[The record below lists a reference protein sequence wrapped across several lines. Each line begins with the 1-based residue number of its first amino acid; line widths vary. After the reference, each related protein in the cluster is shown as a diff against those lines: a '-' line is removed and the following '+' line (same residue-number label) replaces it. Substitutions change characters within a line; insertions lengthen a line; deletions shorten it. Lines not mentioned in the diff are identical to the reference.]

1 MQPLV
6 SVIVPIYNAEK
17 TLRRCLDGLLNQ
29 SLKDIEIV
37 CINDGSTDGS
47 LRICQDYASKDGRV
61 RIIDKPNSGVSDTRQ
76 TGLDNAKGEYV
87 IQHDADD
94 YVDAVFLETLY
105 NEAVRHNADIVVCDI
120 TQLTG
125 SGVRY
130 MDFSLNG
137 HSNEELIRDIIT
149 KTHGSLSNRLLRRDD
164 IEILGVRF
172 ENGLSYGEDK
182 LFLIKVLNRI
192 LCSRGKIKAVHVPKG
207 FVYYDTT
214 ASQLSLTKLTQKE
227 WLGKRL
233 ALIDR
238 VKEELDLKT
247 YGAAVYQYVLDRAF
261 EIAWNHQAN
270 TLSQEVFSDAFAPYE
285 NGIKQYIHPSAKK
298 AWVMKSL
305 KKGFRASDKMK
316 WIMAPTILKEKL
328 QRRSKQ

>member
-1 MQPLV
+1 MTRV

-37 CINDGSTDGS
+37 CVNDGSSDGS
-47 LRICQDYASKDGRV
+47 LRICQDYASRDSRI

-76 TGLDNAKGEYV
+76 TGLDNANGEFV

-105 NEAVRHNADIVVCDI
+105 NEAVNNNADIVVCDI
-120 TQLTG
+120 TQLTDI
-125 SGVRY
+125 GVRN

-137 HSNEELIRDIIT
+137 HSNEDLIRDIIT
-149 KTHGSLSNRLLRRDD
+149 KTHGSLSNRLLRRGD
-164 IEILGVRF
+164 IEKLGVRF

-192 LCSRGKIKAVHVPKG
+192 LRSRGKINAVHVPKG

-227 WLGKRL
+227 WLDKRL
-233 ALIDR
+233 NLIDK

-247 YGAAVYQYVLDRAF
+247 YGTAVFQYVLDRAF
-261 EIAWNHQAN
+261 EIAWNHQSY
-270 TLSQEVFSDAFAPYE
+270 TFPQEVFSDAFAPYE
-285 NGIKQYIHPSAKK
+285 DGIMQYIHPCAKK

-328 QRRSKQ
+328 RTRSKQ